1 MDRSLTSYVFLKYAK
16 TTCVVHWN
24 QQGNSKEGYEAGG
37 ESSWYC
43 REVQMWEYRW
53 TERLYDAWLLR
64 LQCEQSLFV

>member
-37 ESSWYC
+37 ESS
-43 REVQMWEYRW
+43 
-53 TERLYDAWLLR
+53 
-64 LQCEQSLFV
+64 